1 MADER
6 DDDSESCMIEPASPV
21 SAEQRHET
29 ANINEACKKVFNFEL
44 SREMCLM
51 CGLEHDSPEFGP
63 YCAICHDFLYPINV
77 LLVCERETESM
88 DFATSGETTSSE
100 STVSECKDSAVCCGS
115 VPEPEDSSCESESE
129 TTLAYKLN
137 DPADRVDSTS
147 ISRYKLP
154 YLSLYER
161 VKSPNCIAKR
171 LANELNLV
179 EEDLFG
185 TLPPESEFN
194 LQ

>member
-1 MADER
+1 MA
-6 DDDSESCMIEPASPV
+6 DDDSGSCLLEHEASSV
-21 SAEQRHET
+21 SSEQGDKPS
-29 ANINEACKKVFNFEL
+29 NKSDEACRKVFSFEL
-44 SREMCLM
+44 SREICLM

-63 YCAICHDFLYPINV
+63 YCAICHDFLYPNV
-77 LLVCERETESM
+77 LLVCERETENM

-100 STVSECKDSAVCCGS
+100 STVSESKEGAVCCGG
-115 VPEPEDSSCESESE
+115 VPESEDSGCESESE
-129 TTLAYKLN
+129 TSSANSDLLE
-137 DPADRVDSTS
+137 SS
-147 ISRYKLP
+147 SMSRYKLP

-161 VKSPNCIAKR
+161 VRSPNCIAKR
-171 LANELNLV
+171 LANELNFV